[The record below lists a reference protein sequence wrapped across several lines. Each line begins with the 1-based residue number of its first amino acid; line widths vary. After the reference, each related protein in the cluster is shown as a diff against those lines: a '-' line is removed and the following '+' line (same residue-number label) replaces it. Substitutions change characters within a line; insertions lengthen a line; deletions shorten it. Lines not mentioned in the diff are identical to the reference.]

1 MVSSNV
7 WCAPNE
13 LLTYILNLVKYVVI
27 DVVSTL
33 LIEQLININI
43 GKNTIAR
50 AYNNTTLEGISWV
63 LTLDC
68 YFNHTKGEVQGVEA
82 TLNAT
87 LKFNSML
94 PLSYT
99 YLVIS
104 N

>member
-50 AYNNTTLEGISWV
+50 AYNNTTLEGISC
-63 LTLDC
+63 DC